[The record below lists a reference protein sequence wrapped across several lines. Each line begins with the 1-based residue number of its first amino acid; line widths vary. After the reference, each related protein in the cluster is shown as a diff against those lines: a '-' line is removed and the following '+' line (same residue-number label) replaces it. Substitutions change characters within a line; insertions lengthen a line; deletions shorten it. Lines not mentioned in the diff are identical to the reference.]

1 MRAPDFW
8 NSGTFAARTCAA
20 LLSPCGAL
28 YGASVRLR
36 QSRSR
41 PYRARARVIC
51 VGNLTAGG
59 SGKTPVAIA
68 LAEHFAGRGK
78 VVFLSRGYGG
88 RLDGP
93 VIVDPARHTARDVG
107 DEPLLLARHHK
118 TIVAR
123 NRADGARLA
132 DDNGADY
139 IIMDDGFQNFTLV
152 KDFALLVIDAE
163 SGFGNGKLIPAGPL
177 REPVRSG
184 LKRASAIILTGTGA
198 PAIPPFNG
206 PILRARFLP
215 ENLERLRGKVLAF
228 AGIGRP
234 EKFFSMLTDNGVELI
249 GARQFPDHHI
259 FTGREVAELKRQAA
273 ASNALLVTTEKD
285 FVRLQP
291 DQRARIEPVAIYASF
306 DTSFIENIIARSM
319 EFAVAR

>member
-28 YGASVRLR
+28 YGASVRFR

-152 KDFALLVIDAE
+152 KDFALLVVDAE
-163 SGFGNGKLIPAGPL
+163 SGFGNGKL
-177 REPVRSG
+177 
-184 LKRASAIILTGTGA
+184 
-198 PAIPPFNG
+198 
-206 PILRARFLP
+206 
-215 ENLERLRGKVLAF
+215 
-228 AGIGRP
+228 
-234 EKFFSMLTDNGVELI
+234 
-249 GARQFPDHHI
+249 
-259 FTGREVAELKRQAA
+259 
-273 ASNALLVTTEKD
+273 
-285 FVRLQP
+285 
-291 DQRARIEPVAIYASF
+291 
-306 DTSFIENIIARSM
+306 
-319 EFAVAR
+319 